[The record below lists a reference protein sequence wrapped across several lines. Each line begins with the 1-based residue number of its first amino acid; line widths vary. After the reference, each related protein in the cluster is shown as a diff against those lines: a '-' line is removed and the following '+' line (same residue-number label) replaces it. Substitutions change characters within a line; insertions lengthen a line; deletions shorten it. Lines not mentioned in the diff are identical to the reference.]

1 MKYIY
6 HHNSSPELKP
16 LRHNIGNGYGH
27 YCFID
32 DSYITY
38 YRLNKLNKLK
48 NEDDPKTNS
57 KKEFE
62 LGNKITRSNNTTS
75 SMVKNK
81 SYYNLS
87 PNIEENESYQT
98 NIDEN
103 ASESRK
109 YDKCGI
115 IMQKAIIACSCA
127 ITIFIFIYE
136 IWCIPM
142 KRMDATY

>member
-1 MKYIY
+1 MKSIY

-38 YRLNKLNKLK
+38 YILNKLK
-48 NEDDPKTNS
+48 NKHV
-57 KKEFE
+57 E
-62 LGNKITRSNNTTS
+62 LGNKITGSNNTTS

-115 IMQKAIIACSCA
+115 IIQKAIIACSCA